1 VVKKSSV
8 GFNQQINQLGKS
20 TAKKDLNSSNKIED
34 ERLKSTEERA
44 EPSKKTNVLT
54 KQDSSK
60 YLRAGSNI
68 PNNSSQMP
76 TQYSQAS
83 NSVLSNTKPNHAVS
97 YMNSGSK
104 VIGNK
109 TNANVSSFQLTENDE
124 QEPIQR
130 DKSVSLSQMT
140 KGITLKAKV
149 SRKLLSPPEIMN
161 LFQKIEDN
169 INFCFI

>member
-1 VVKKSSV
+1 MVKKSSV

-68 PNNSSQMP
+68 PNNSS
-76 TQYSQAS
+76 
-83 NSVLSNTKPNHAVS
+83 
-97 YMNSGSK
+97 
-104 VIGNK
+104 
-109 TNANVSSFQLTENDE
+109 
-124 QEPIQR
+124 
-130 DKSVSLSQMT
+130 
-140 KGITLKAKV
+140 
-149 SRKLLSPPEIMN
+149 
-161 LFQKIEDN
+161 
-169 INFCFI
+169 